1 MLRNVNINVIKKA
14 ISKNKKT
21 LSKYEDTTKNTEILK
36 MGFLLMQYEFQRAS
50 HQVTV
55 HEGAKIR
62 YDNLQERYAKRVEKM
77 ESVFTKRKDQ
87 LKNDYRDMINGQ
99 KATLNGATG
108 GSDAAFIAALTS
120 IQIGGHRLSDYINCS
135 GTSGLTGTDLVRKL
149 TQLAQEAS
157 SVIDTLMRA
166 AQDADEERLEIQEE
180 QMIDPIREKDT
191 EMQAKS
197 TLEQTLTTVWQ
208 QRKDNAEQR
217 LGQDIK
223 GAFSGFTLGG

>member
-1 MLRNVNINVIKKA
+1 
-14 ISKNKKT
+14 
-21 LSKYEDTTKNTEILK
+21 
-36 MGFLLMQYEFQRAS
+36 MQYEFQRAS

-108 GSDAAFIAALTS
+108 GSVAAFNALMGSIIVGGHSLGSYIQVSTTATGAQLLQELSTAAQKATS
-120 IQIGGHRLSDYINCS
+120 ILQQLINS
-135 GTSGLTGTDLVRKL
+135 AK
-149 TQLAQEAS
+149 EA
-157 SVIDTLMRA
+157 DTERIED
-166 AQDADEERLEIQEE
+166 QEERML
-180 QMIDPIREKDT
+180 DPIREKDT

-197 TLEQTLTTVWQ
+197 NLESTLCTVWE
-208 QRKDNAEQR
+208 QRKQNAEQR

-223 GAFSGFTLGG
+223 GAFSGYTLGG